1 MRQLVDIRK
10 ESAFSAQ
17 HEVFGDRGRH
27 TRLALGASELNDDI
41 PVETEL
47 IVQVRP
53 AQASYEDEELPQT
66 DRAPSRPW
74 LGWTV
79 AGVAALRLV
88 LLLVFQA

>member
-1 MRQLVDIRK
+1 MEPVALSI
-10 ESAFSAQ
+10 AAALFI
-17 HEVFGDRGRH
+17 
-27 TRLALGASELNDDI
+27 LALLRMPGLTA
-41 PVETEL
+41 
-47 IVQVRP
+47 P
-53 AQASYEDEELPQT
+53 ALAFAQPGTGTMPGDEDEELPQT